1 MSKIADHL
9 GIHQQAL
16 NLRAQRNEVLASN
29 IANASTPNFKA
40 ESKFRARIAT
50 PDTNWGD
57 GSF

>member
-1 MSKIADHL
+1 MSKIVDHL

-40 ESKFRARIAT
+40 RDVDFSQELQRQT
-50 PDTNWGD
+50 Q
-57 GSF
+57 